1 MKGAVAFVSRV
12 ALSEHLPAAAI
23 LIVQKSSRSKCR
35 HNALPIQDTK
45 NQTRRNPLSHKF
57 TDWLFIDAG
66 VNLC

>member
-1 MKGAVAFVSRV
+1 MKVVVFGGWAV
-12 ALSEHLPAAAI
+12 LSEHMSTTAF
-23 LIVQKSSRSKCR
+23 LIVRKSSRSKCR

>member
-1 MKGAVAFVSRV
+1 MKVVAFSGCDV
-12 ALSEHLPAAAI
+12 LSEHMATTAFF
-23 LIVQKSSRSKCR
+23 IVRQSSRSKCR

-57 TDWLFIDAG
+57 TDWLLIDAG

>member
-1 MKGAVAFVSRV
+1 MAFVSRV

-45 NQTRRNPLSHKF
+45 KYKNIIILICYHHKR
-57 TDWLFIDAG
+57 FIM
-66 VNLC
+66 VQC

>member
-1 MKGAVAFVSRV
+1 MKVVAFGGWAV
-12 ALSEHLPAAAI
+12 LSEHMSTTAF
-23 LIVQKSSRSKCR
+23 LIVRKSSRSKCR